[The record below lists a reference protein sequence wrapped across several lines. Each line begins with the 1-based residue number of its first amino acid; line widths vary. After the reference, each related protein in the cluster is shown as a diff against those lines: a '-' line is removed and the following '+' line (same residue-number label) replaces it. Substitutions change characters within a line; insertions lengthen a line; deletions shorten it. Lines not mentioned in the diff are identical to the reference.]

1 MKPIQLLNQPI
12 YKQAHFFEPFA
23 LTDVLIETCGE
34 TNQPFLH
41 FWQLE
46 SGMILGMKDTRL
58 PHLADGLTSLAAT
71 GYHPVVRNSGGLG
84 VVADAGILNV
94 SLILPLQEQKLT
106 TDEAYEKMY
115 HLIQNAFP
123 EVVIT
128 PCEVATSYCP
138 GEFDLSV
145 AGQKIAGIAQR
156 RIKKGVAIMLYLS
169 VNGNQE
175 NRGKLVRNFYQ
186 AGLKEA
192 FGTMGYPEVNPN
204 SMANLEQFLPARLT
218 VTEVMQRLVSA
229 FPQSPLLDT
238 KDWLNNLPDQSSYRK
253 RLASMQERNQIIKEH
268 GYDSL

>member
-1 MKPIQLLNQPI
+1 MKSIQLLNQPV

-23 LTDVLIETCGE
+23 LTDVLIEECGE
-34 TNQPFLH
+34 SNQPFLH

-58 PHLADGLTSLAAT
+58 PDLADGLATLAST

-84 VVADAGILNV
+84 VVADEGILNV
-94 SLILPLQEQKLT
+94 SLILPLPDQKLS

-115 HLIQNAFP
+115 HLIQSAFP
-123 EVVIT
+123 EVTIT
-128 PCEVATSYCP
+128 TGEVATSYCP

-145 AGQKIAGIAQR
+145 SGKKIAGIAQR

-175 NRGKLVRNFYQ
+175 KRGELVRNFYQ
-186 AGLKEA
+186 SGLKES
-192 FGTMGYPEVNPN
+192 FGTVGYPAVDPS
-204 SMANLEQFLPARLT
+204 SMANLDQFLSEELKVAD
-218 VTEVMQRLVSA
+218 VIQRLSA
-229 FPQSPLLDT
+229 SFSSSVLLDSN
-238 KDWLNNLPDQSSYRK
+238 DWLSNLPDQSSYQR
-253 RLASMQERNQIIKEH
+253 RLASMKERNQIIKEH